1 MDKSAEQASPTERTV
16 ELLTQL
22 RMHGPMTRSEIGT
35 ATGWARPTVNKHIDE
50 LIAMRLAR
58 PLAMPS
64 ATGGRPAQGFAFDA
78 TGAHILAI
86 DIATTAT
93 TIALCDLNGQP
104 AAMRTIDVGAEND
117 PGEALARIDAAS
129 DAIIAE
135 TTADADGR
143 PTRICAT
150 SVAVTTRVETATG
163 AIIQAPVMRHWE
175 HHDLR
180 DHFATRHHA
189 PAFIEN
195 DANARALCK
204 AYQLA
209 DGQDAAPAPGQ
220 GGTGTRKIAD
230 LLYVHAGMGLGA
242 GIVADGAIM
251 HGAIGGAGDIGHIHV
266 FGDTGADA
274 PCRCGNIGCVE
285 ATAGGWAILQTLRE
299 RGRDVRNL
307 DDVAGLATHGDIE
320 AVQLVRRAGR
330 LIGDVI
336 SACVNL
342 LNPSCI
348 VVGGELVHC
357 GDLLMPGIR
366 ERVWA
371 RASSLAATS
380 LRIESCSDEARAGVV
395 GLAHAAIDQGLT
407 SLDFLRGFAT
417 AH

>member
-22 RMHGPMTRSEIGT
+22 RTRGPMTRSEIGT

-50 LIAMRLAR
+50 LVAMRLAR

-93 TIALCDLNGQP
+93 TLALCDLNGQP
-104 AAMRTIDVGAEND
+104 ATMRTIDVGAENNPD
-117 PGEALARIDAAS
+117 ETLARIDATS
-129 DAIIAE
+129 DEIIAE
-135 TTADADGR
+135 TTADGR
-143 PTRICAT
+143 SARICAT

-209 DGQDAAPAPGQ
+209 DGQDDAPGQ
-220 GGTGTRKIAD
+220 GRTGTRKIAD

-266 FGDTGADA
+266 FGATGADA
-274 PCRCGNIGCVE
+274 PCRCGNTGCVE
-285 ATAGGWAILQTLRE
+285 ATAGGWAILQALRE
-299 RGRDVRNL
+299 CGRDVRTL
-307 DDVAGLATHGDIE
+307 DDVAELAAHGDIE
-320 AVQLVRRAGR
+320 AVQLVRQAGR

-348 VVGGELVHC
+348 VIGGELVHC

-380 LRIESCSDEARAGVV
+380 LRIEPCSDEARAGVI